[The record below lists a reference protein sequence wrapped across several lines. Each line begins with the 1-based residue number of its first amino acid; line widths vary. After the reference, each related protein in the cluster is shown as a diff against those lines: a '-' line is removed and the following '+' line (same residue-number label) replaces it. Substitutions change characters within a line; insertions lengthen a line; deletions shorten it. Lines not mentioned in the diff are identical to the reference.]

1 MALNHWKNEN
11 LLKKD
16 GNATMRLQA
25 KSNNFV
31 IVDEYIN
38 HPKIQ
43 EQIAQSSFV
52 KLDYDPKYVHIKFG
66 W

>member
-38 HPKIQ
+38 HPKTQ
-43 EQIAQSSFV
+43 EQIAQSSF
-52 KLDYDPKYVHIKFG
+52 G
-66 W
+66 

>member
-1 MALNHWKNEN
+1 
-11 LLKKD
+11 
-16 GNATMRLQA
+16 MRLQA

-31 IVDEYIN
+31 NVDEYIN
-38 HPKIQ
+38 HPKTQ

-66 W
+66 SLVRTQCYTK